1 MKNDSR
7 LQAIIDAA
15 DEWVDADQSN
25 RSCIILTHDEI
36 GRLYNHS
43 YIYADYTDLRSML
56 YSAFIDN
63 DDFLRAAEEVMMWIE
78 RDKNSEPATF
88 V

>member
-7 LQAIIDAA
+7 LQAIVDAA
-15 DEWVDADQSN
+15 NEWVDADQSN

-36 GRLYNHS
+36 GRLRNHS
-43 YIYADYTDLRSML
+43 YTYADYTDLRSML
-56 YSAFIDN
+56 YRVFKDN
-63 DDFLRAAEEVMMWIE
+63 DDFLRAAKEVMMWIE

>member
-7 LQAIIDAA
+7 LQAIVDAA
-15 DEWVDADQSN
+15 NEWVDADQSN
-25 RSCIILTHDEI
+25 RSCIILAHDEI
-36 GRLYNHS
+36 SRWYNRS
-43 YIYADYTDLRSML
+43 YTYADYSDLRSML

>member
-7 LQAIIDAA
+7 LQAIVDAA
-15 DEWVDADQSN
+15 NEWVDADQSN
-25 RSCIILTHDEI
+25 RPCIILAHDEI
-36 GRLYNHS
+36 GRWRNRS
-43 YIYADYTDLRSML
+43 YTCADYSDLRSML

-63 DDFLRAAEEVMMWIE
+63 DDFLRAAEEAMMWIE
-78 RDKNSEPATF
+78 RDKNPEPATF